1 MPRPPNV
8 DIDEFTLVLS
18 LIDKDIGADWIL
30 KCEEILVDF
39 LKCSQFE
46 ILFGKMI
53 HRYTGLPAGYVSGL
67 SYDNKPWYLVIA
79 WHEDQPR
86 QGICVK
92 FSAHA
97 WAAYQA
103 QYAIKYSRPIN
114 VAEFLAMIQ
123 SDSYN
128 VHLTRI
134 DLVADYIDYPDPDIP
149 NMFLKPDTIYRKLCA
164 GEYEVKTYKGK
175 QAVYRTSA
183 IDKDGEYQT
192 VYLGSKKGSFFL
204 RIYDK
209 RAEQFATKGFRYD
222 DATACRSWVRFEMVV
237 RHDGAKTITEQLAT
251 IRNLRELQSM
261 IAKHITDKYRFV
273 DVQANTHT
281 EFTEDL
287 LSIATGATVAPIKSV
302 SNRNMELPRTIE
314 YIRKSSGL
322 YSLLYKFLRIWGHKE
337 VHKLMLEF
345 EIDFYNEAH
354 DKNKFKE
361 ADKWVTK
368 HRADYEKTF
377 ASDYYYLGK
386 DGTPAIVRAARANE
400 EQYNDDAVYT
410 APVDAKKNATKRKI
424 NNATTD
430 AT

>member
-30 KCEEILVDF
+30 KCEEILVEF
-39 LKCSQFE
+39 LKRSQLE
-46 ILFGKMI
+46 ILFGKMV
-53 HRYTGLPAGYVSGL
+53 HRTTRLPAGYINGL
-67 SYDNKPWYLVIA
+67 FYENKPWYCAIA
-79 WHEDQPR
+79 WHEEQPR

-92 FSAHA
+92 FSAHS
-97 WAAYQA
+97 WAAYQS

-134 DLVADYIDYPDPDIP
+134 DLVADYFDYPDPDNIP
-149 NMFLKPDTIYRKLCA
+149 GQYLKPDAIYRKVCS
-164 GEYEVKTYKGK
+164 GEYAVKNYKGM

-209 RAEQFATKGFRYD
+209 QAEQFATKGFRYNE
-222 DATACRSWVRFEMVV
+222 AVACKSWVRFEMVV
-237 RHDGAKTITEQLAT
+237 RHDGAKSITEQLAT
-251 IRNLRELQSM
+251 IRNLQELQSM
-261 IAKHITDKYRFV
+261 IAKHITDKYRFM
-273 DVQANTHT
+273 DVQANTNT

-287 LSIATGATVAPIKSV
+287 LSIATGATVAPIKSA
-302 SNRNMELPRTIE
+302 SNRNMELARTIG

-322 YSLLYKFLRIWGHKE
+322 YSLLYKVLRIWGSKE

-345 EIDFYNEAH
+345 EADFFLEVKKENS
-354 DKNKFKE
+354 FKE
-361 ADKWVTK
+361 IDKWVK
-368 HRADYEKTF
+368 KYYSEYKDRHPLDYFYADEKVLNKNPVQVPSG
-377 ASDYYYLGK
+377 ASN
-386 DGTPAIVRAARANE
+386 VSSE
-400 EQYNDDAVYT
+400 
-410 APVDAKKNATKRKI
+410 I
-424 NNATTD
+424 NVPSGDINIQ
-430 AT
+430 